1 MAFDP
6 PFVVH
11 VEKKLGR
18 SSFGETMNE
27 IRSWLDHR
35 KIQPATFKP
44 VASERSGVGFEI
56 GFNREEEAHRFER
69 DFA

>member
-6 PFVVH
+6 PFVVR
-11 VEKKLGR
+11 VETKPGG
-18 SSFGETMNE
+18 SFGETMKS

-44 VASERSGVGFEI
+44 VASTRSGVEFEI